1 MCGLIGYIGNN
12 AVAPTLLSGLKSLEY
27 RGYDSAGIALN
38 DNNEIDVFKAEG
50 KLENLRKLLEAPTC
64 KRLAPRLGIGH
75 IRWATHGYG
84 TAECHAGPPVSGRTG
99 APRRS
104 A

>member
-64 KRLAPRLGIGH
+64 KRFAPRLGH
-75 IRWATHGYG
+75 RTHPLGNARQSHNRKRASSPFQRRQAG
-84 TAECHAGPPVSGRTG
+84 TGT
-99 APRRS
+99 
-104 A
+104 